1 MGPQQALQML
11 GSLRGE
17 GTASQIISSLRI
29 GAYHHVRQQASNT
42 AGIGEN
48 DEPAAQRP
56 SLAVELEIRHPF
68 AYPPLLPID
77 LGPAESQLHSLL
89 EGSENRTQQIVGA
102 VASEPMP
109 SRSDGT
115 GGGVV
120 GERSLDGGEFNRHP
134 ELTPRPLPTSP
145 SSRLLERLRG
155 LRINYWTS
163 VTISDELAAKVI
175 ALYFDT
181 DHSLIGSFEPDLF
194 VHALISHQG
203 SLCSALLVNAVL
215 YWACQIY
222 SAIDDEAESLVDS
235 FGDEASRLWE
245 EDGASMSITS
255 LLAAQYMSLGY
266 QFRGKDHAV
275 LQYLAEAVRIG
286 TAMGLFG
293 VERETAQQRLG
304 HLSAEQTKIASYA
317 AWGIFNWTM

>member
-48 DEPAAQRP
+48 DEPAAQRS

-77 LGPAESQLHSLL
+77 LGPAENQLHSLL

-102 VASEPMP
+102 QPADVASKPMP

-134 ELTPRPLPTSP
+134 ELYVSGPTHLPFSPCPRSPT
-145 SSRLLERLRG
+145 LAC
-155 LRINYWTS
+155 
-163 VTISDELAAKVI
+163 SDL
-175 ALYFDT
+175 
-181 DHSLIGSFEPDLF
+181 
-194 VHALISHQG
+194 
-203 SLCSALLVNAVL
+203 
-215 YWACQIY
+215 
-222 SAIDDEAESLVDS
+222 
-235 FGDEASRLWE
+235 
-245 EDGASMSITS
+245 
-255 LLAAQYMSLGY
+255 
-266 QFRGKDHAV
+266 
-275 LQYLAEAVRIG
+275 
-286 TAMGLFG
+286 
-293 VERETAQQRLG
+293 
-304 HLSAEQTKIASYA
+304 
-317 AWGIFNWTM
+317 

>member
-48 DEPAAQRP
+48 DEPAAQRS

-77 LGPAESQLHSLL
+77 LGPAENQLHSLL

-102 VASEPMP
+102 QPADVASKLML

-155 LRINYWTS
+155 LRINSWTS

-203 SLCSALLVNAVL
+203 SQCSALLVNAVL
-215 YWACQIY
+215 YWGCVRT
-222 SAIDDEAESLVDS
+222 LNS
-235 FGDEASRLWE
+235 F
-245 EDGASMSITS
+245 
-255 LLAAQYMSLGY
+255 
-266 QFRGKDHAV
+266 
-275 LQYLAEAVRIG
+275 RI
-286 TAMGLFG
+286 
-293 VERETAQQRLG
+293 R
-304 HLSAEQTKIASYA
+304 SP
-317 AWGIFNWTM
+317 